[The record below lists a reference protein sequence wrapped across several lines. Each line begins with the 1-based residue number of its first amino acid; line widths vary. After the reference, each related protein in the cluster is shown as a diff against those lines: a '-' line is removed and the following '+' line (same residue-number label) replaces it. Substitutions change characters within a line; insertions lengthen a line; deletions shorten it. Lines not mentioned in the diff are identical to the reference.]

1 MKIVRPDAPAPM
13 TGQKPRQS
21 LVTLTI
27 RFAVLL
33 IVVVVLMALA
43 WSR

>member
-13 TGQKPRQS
+13 SGQKPRQS

-27 RFAVLL
+27 RFALL
-33 IVVVVLMALA
+33 LAVIVVLMAVA